1 MKSECIVSSL
11 LFIATALPL
20 PARQAN
26 PAAPPAAQ
34 ASADYF
40 RLRDAG
46 DAQLAAGNKTEAM
59 ALFEQARAADPS
71 QLGIHDRIVRLF
83 LDLGQRQ
90 SGLEAV
96 ETLFKLDPKLTSDPE
111 LKRLQQRLLTVSTNA
126 PKVAPVDPPVAL
138 ATRTAELAIRDAADA
153 YSQGQTE
160 RVRQLGNEA
169 RDALLP
175 ILQGAGA
182 NHLAAWE
189 AAGRAALLVQDN
201 YLAAAALVN
210 LERLE
215 PNYAQTPRLLDLMAE
230 LNRRPIQGLLAE
242 ARAQPADF
250 LKSFAGKPRSGTPFV
265 NSLGMKFVPVLGTDV
280 LFCVWETRVKDYAIF
295 AQANSDVDTSWKDSR
310 YSEPLENTTSTSIFD
325 KLDRLATQKS
335 LKVTPSEDCPVVN
348 VSWED
353 AKAFCEW
360 LTRKEQGEGRLS
372 RQQFYRLPTDLEWSR
387 AVGLP
392 VEPGNTPED
401 RNMKIKGVYPWGTQW
416 PPPAGAGNY
425 ADQSAKAQFNN
436 WTVIDSYRDG
446 FATTAPVGSFSANAL
461 GLFDLGGNVWEWC
474 EDWYDSDKKFRV
486 LRGGSWYVG
495 VPDRLLS
502 SYRNRDTPGS
512 RFYGYGFRV
521 VCVGALR

>member
-1 MKSECIVSSL
+1 MKSDPIVLSFL
-11 LFIATALPL
+11 LIAAAFPIQ
-20 PARQAN
+20 ARQAN
-26 PAAPPAAQ
+26 PTAAAPTAQ
-34 ASADYF
+34 ASADYV

-46 DAQLAAGNKTEAM
+46 DAQLAAGDTTQAM
-59 ALFEQARAADPS
+59 ALFEQARAADPT
-71 QLGIHDRIVRLF
+71 QLGIHDRIARLS

-96 ETLFKLDPKLTSDPE
+96 ATLFRLSPQLTNDAEIKL
-111 LKRLQQRLLTVSTNA
+111 LQQQLLTLSTQA
-126 PKVAPVDPPVAL
+126 PKVAPIDPPVAL

-153 YSQGQTE
+153 YSQGQAE

-182 NHLAAWE
+182 NHLPAWE

-250 LKSFAGKPRSGTPFV
+250 LKSFAGKPRAGGGFV
-265 NSLGMKFVPVLGTDV
+265 NSLGMKFVPVPGTEV
-280 LFCVWETRVKDYAIF
+280 LFCVWETRVKDYAAY
-295 AQANSDVDTSWKDSR
+295 AQANTGVDSSWKN
-310 YSEPLENTTSTSIFD
+310 PVFQNV
-325 KLDRLATQKS
+325 A
-335 LKVTPSEDCPVVN
+335 VTPSDDCPVVN

-353 AKAFCEW
+353 AKGFCEW
-360 LTRKEQGEGRLS
+360 LTRQEQAEGRLT
-372 RQQFYRLPTDLEWSR
+372 RQQFYRLPTDLEWSW

-392 VEPGNTPED
+392 AEEGNTPKD
-401 RNMKIKGVYPWGTQW
+401 RDMKIKGVYPWGTQW

-425 ADQSAKAQFNN
+425 ADQSAKAQFSDFSG
-436 WTVIDSYRDG
+436 IDGYRDG
-446 FATTAPVGSFSANAL
+446 FATTAPVGSFAANDT

-474 EDWYDSDKKFRV
+474 EDGYDEDQKWRV
-486 LRGGSWYVG
+486 LRGGSWSSYG
-495 VPDRLLS
+495 PGPLLS
-502 SYRNRDTPGS
+502 SYRIYNPPGGRDLN
-512 RFYGYGFRV
+512 FGFRV
-521 VCVGALR
+521 VCVSAR